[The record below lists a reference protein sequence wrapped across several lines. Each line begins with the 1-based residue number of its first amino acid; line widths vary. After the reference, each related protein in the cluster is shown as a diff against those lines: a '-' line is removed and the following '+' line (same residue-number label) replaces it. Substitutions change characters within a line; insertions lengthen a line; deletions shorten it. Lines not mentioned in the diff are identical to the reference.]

1 MVHFKPFTNILLQIR
16 LQFSEES
23 SALAKSKSTIEC
35 TPTLTDSSVLK
46 QVCCKMNSIL
56 VLAEVCS
63 LHFESENDFE
73 NEL

>member
-1 MVHFKPFTNILLQIR
+1 MVHFKPFTNLLQIR

-35 TPTLTDSSVLK
+35 TPTFPGSLLK
-46 QVCCKMNSIL
+46 QLCYKMKSIL